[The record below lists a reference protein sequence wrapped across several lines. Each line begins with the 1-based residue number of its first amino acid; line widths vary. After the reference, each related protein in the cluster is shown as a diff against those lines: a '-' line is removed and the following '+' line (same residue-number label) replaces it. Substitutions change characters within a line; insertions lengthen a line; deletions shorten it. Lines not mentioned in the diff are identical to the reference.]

1 MLQSSMHFSTINGFN
16 KLSKLFALRLM
27 VNLGVYKEFF
37 LKSACADDD
46 FISLLGVTAVGNDGE
61 YNQSAAIR
69 NLKRDLLTSEKANIV
84 VPAHTSLVKNLIWLK
99 EKIGLSDLE
108 QQLLLFFIVE
118 RQDFNL
124 RKVTMSVGEMNT
136 MQTICMI
143 ACAINAS
150 PAKVRRA
157 LEPSA
162 RLIKSGLV
170 DLSHT
175 YIQIYPKKIRLLIGL
190 SHQMVLR
197 QVNPFNLFTDNF
209 KITNSGK
216 LTPDNFPHLAQEI
229 EHITSYLRQ
238 VMLKKESGVNILLYG
253 APGGGKTEFVR
264 MIAKQLKMTLFEVA
278 QAAQDDSPISAN
290 KRLQSFT
297 LSQEIL
303 TQKDN
308 TLLVFDEVEE
318 VFSSAPSFD
327 DGGEDS
333 GSSSG
338 RSKCWMNTLLEQNPV
353 PAFWITNQVSNMD
366 DAYLR
371 RFDYHLEVKSPP
383 RLVRLKIVEQYTKSL
398 PVTQAWKNSIAD
410 NENVMPAVI
419 ERAQKVVKA
428 MLSQQ
433 PSMSAEKAMTQ
444 IMANTLQAMGKNNVF
459 PITATN
465 IDYRLEVVNANCNLH
480 DLAKGLME
488 NPEARLCLY
497 GPPGTGKTAF
507 AHHLAQLLDK
517 PLLTKRG
524 SDIVSPYVG
533 LTERNMAKMF
543 KNAQA
548 EGAVLLLDEADSFLR
563 DRTDA
568 RNSWEV
574 TAVNEMLTQMESYN
588 GIFVASTNLI
598 NNLDSASLRR
608 FDLKIEFGY
617 MKPGQAHILL
627 AELAKTLLIDLTET
641 ELNSL
646 RQLDTLTP
654 GDYANVARQARLS
667 KIRTS
672 QELLNRLEN
681 ECKAKAPHKLGPMG
695 FVA

>member
-1 MLQSSMHFSTINGFN
+1 
-16 KLSKLFALRLM
+16 M
-27 VNLGVYKEFF
+27 VNLGGYKEFF
-37 LKSACADDD
+37 WKRECTDED
-46 FISLLGVTAVGNDGE
+46 FVCVLGVATAGADGE
-61 YNQSAAIR
+61 YNQSVAIR
-69 NLKRDLLTSEKANIV
+69 NLKRELLVLEKANIEA
-84 VPAHTSLVKNLIWLK
+84 PAHTSLVKNLIWLK
-99 EKIGLSDLE
+99 EKIGLSDIE

-124 RKVTMSVGEMNT
+124 RKVTMSIGEMNT
-136 MQTICMI
+136 MQTISLI
-143 ACAINAS
+143 ASAINAS
-150 PAKVRRA
+150 PVKIRRA

-170 DLSHT
+170 EFSHN
-175 YIQIYPKKIRLLIGL
+175 YIQVYPKKIRLPMGFA
-190 SHQMVLR
+190 HQMALR
-197 QVNPFNLFTDNF
+197 QVNPFNLFTDSF

-238 VMLKKESGVNILLYG
+238 VMLRKESGVNILLYG

-278 QAAQDDSPISAN
+278 QATQNGSPISAN

-297 LSQEIL
+297 LSQGL
-303 TQKDN
+303 LSQKDN
-308 TLLVFDEVEE
+308 ALLVFDEVEE
-318 VFSSAPSFD
+318 VFSSAQSFD

-333 GSSSG
+333 THGTG
-338 RSKCWMNTLLEQNPV
+338 RSKCWMNALLEQNPV
-353 PAFWITNQVSNMD
+353 PAIWITNQVNNMD

-383 RLVRLKIVEQYTKSL
+383 RLVRLKIVDQYTKHL
-398 PVTQAWKNSIAD
+398 PVTRAWKNTIAD

-433 PSMSAEKAMTQ
+433 PSISAEKAMAH

-459 PITATN
+459 PITATT
-465 IDYRLEVVNANCNLH
+465 IDYRLDVVNANCNLQE
-480 DLAKGLME
+480 LAKGLMD

-497 GPPGTGKTAF
+497 GAPGTGKTAF
-507 AHHLAQLLDK
+507 AHHLAKLLDK

-533 LTERNMAKMF
+533 MTERNMARMF

-548 EGAVLLLDEADSFLR
+548 EGAILLLDEADSFLR

-568 RNSWEV
+568 RNGWEV

-617 MKPGQAHILL
+617 MKPDQAHILL